1 MNFASDNWAG
11 ALGSVAD
18 AVVRG
23 NVGVAPAYGDD
34 AVSAESALTFGRVF
48 EAAPEVHFVA
58 TGTAANALS
67 MAALSRPSGQVVVS
81 DVAHLET
88 SEFAATEFL
97 TGMKLLTVPTVDG
110 RIALADLERTLAGPA
125 GGGPSGPMVALSLTN
140 ATESGTVYRPDE
152 IAALAGLAHEAGL
165 AVHLDGARFA
175 NAVAATG
182 ATPAELTWKA
192 GVDIMSFGATKNGAI
207 GAEAILVFTPGLAPD
222 LKVWRHRTG
231 HVVSKARYIA
241 AQFEACFADDAWLVA
256 ARHANQMADRLRE
269 GLRGAA
275 RLGWQSEANEV
286 FAILPAATA
295 ARLRAAGATFY
306 DWPVAGAGSGEVGV
320 RLVTSFATASDE
332 VDRFLALIRT

>member
-11 ALGSVAD
+11 VLEPVLD
-18 AVVRG
+18 AVLRC
-23 NVGVAPAYGDD
+23 NIGVAPAYGDD
-34 AVSAESALTFGRVF
+34 AATAAAVAAFGRVF
-48 EAAPEVHFVA
+48 EVATEVHFVA

-67 MAALSRPSGQVVVS
+67 MAALSRPAGQVVVS

-88 SEFAATEFL
+88 SEFGATEYL
-97 TGMKLLTVPTVDG
+97 TGMKLLTVPTADG
-110 RIALADLERTLAGPA
+110 RITPADLERTLAGPA
-125 GGGPSGPMVALSLTN
+125 GGGPAGPLVALSLTN

-152 IAALAGLAHEAGL
+152 VAALAARAHAAGL

-192 GVDIMSFGATKNGAI
+192 GVDIMSFGATKNGAM
-207 GAEAILVFTPGLAPD
+207 GAEAILVFTPGIAPD

-231 HVVSKARYIA
+231 HVASKARFIA
-241 AQFEACFADDAWLVA
+241 AQFQAWFADDAWLVA
-256 ARHANQMADRLRE
+256 ARHANHMADRLRE
-269 GLRGAA
+269 GLRATA
-275 RLGWQSEANEV
+275 RLGWESEANEV
-286 FAILPAATA
+286 FAILPSPTV

-306 DWPVAGAGSGEVGV
+306 DWPVAGAGAGEQGV

-332 VDRFLALIRT
+332 VDRFLALIGT